1 MHFGLLG
8 VVTEDPSP
16 TPSPSVTADPS
27 PTPTV
32 TVTAEPSVTPT
43 VTETASPSVTPTVTE
58 TATVSPSVSPEVVSI
73 ATDVG
78 GIYVVLVLL
87 FVLAVASF
95 GVWLAAPLVARSRR
109 SVL

>member
-58 TATVSPSVSPEVVSI
+58 TATVAPSTSPEVVSI
-73 ATDVG
+73 AHNVG
-78 GIYVVLVLL
+78 GIYVVLVML

-95 GVWLAAPLVARSRR
+95 GVWQGSPFVRNRR
-109 SVL
+109 SSL